1 MAFNRIIK
9 ASNVWHNKCPE
20 HLFTD
25 MLYKG
30 KQQEV
35 KGWGGGGGT
44 HTLTHY
50 AQYVSYITLFL
61 KEIN

>member
-30 KQQEV
+30 KQQQV
-35 KGWGGGGGT
+35 KGGGGYTYAYTRCSVCLLHYSVSQGDK
-44 HTLTHY
+44 LT
-50 AQYVSYITLFL
+50 
-61 KEIN
+61 

>member
-35 KGWGGGGGT
+35 KGGGVVRIHL
-44 HTLTHY
+44 HTMLNLSLTLLY
-50 AQYVSYITLFL
+50 FSRR
-61 KEIN
+61 